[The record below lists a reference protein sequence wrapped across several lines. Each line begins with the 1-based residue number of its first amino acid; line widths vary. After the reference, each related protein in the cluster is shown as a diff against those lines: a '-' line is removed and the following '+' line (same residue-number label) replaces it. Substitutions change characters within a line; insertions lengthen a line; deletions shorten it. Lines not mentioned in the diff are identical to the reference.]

1 MDNDC
6 DSLPAVTTDDG
17 VAEEL
22 GGVAEEL
29 GGVAAEL
36 GGVAIEL
43 GGVAGGIMR
52 ALREDSKASMI
63 RSRNQVTMN
72 GPNSRLS

>member
-6 DSLPAVTTDDG
+6 DSIPAVTTDDG
-17 VAEEL
+17 VAAEL
-22 GGVAEEL
+22 GGVAE
-29 GGVAAEL
+29 
-36 GGVAIEL
+36 EL

-63 RSRNQVTMN
+63 RSRKQVTMN

>member
-6 DSLPAVTTDDG
+6 DSIPAVTTDDGVAAELGG

-29 GGVAAEL
+29 
-36 GGVAIEL
+36 
-43 GGVAGGIMR
+43 GVAGGIMR

>member
-6 DSLPAVTTDDG
+6 DSIPAVTTDDG

-22 GGVAEEL
+22 GGVAE
-29 GGVAAEL
+29 
-36 GGVAIEL
+36 EL

>member
-22 GGVAEEL
+22 GGVAE
-29 GGVAAEL
+29 
-36 GGVAIEL
+36 EL

>member
-17 VAEEL
+17 VA
-22 GGVAEEL
+22 AEL
-29 GGVAAEL
+29 GGVAA
-36 GGVAIEL
+36 EL

>member
-6 DSLPAVTTDDG
+6 DSLPVVTTDDG
-17 VAEEL
+17 VA
-22 GGVAEEL
+22 AEP
-29 GGVAAEL
+29 GGVAA
-36 GGVAIEL
+36 EL

-72 GPNSRLS
+72 GLNSRLS

>member
-6 DSLPAVTTDDG
+6 DSIPAVTTDDG

-29 GGVAAEL
+29 GGVAE
-36 GGVAIEL
+36 EL

>member
-1 MDNDC
+1 MDNVC
-6 DSLPAVTTDDG
+6 DSLPVVTTDDG
-17 VAEEL
+17 VA
-22 GGVAEEL
+22 AEP
-29 GGVAAEL
+29 
-36 GGVAIEL
+36 

-72 GPNSRLS
+72 GLNSRLS

>member
-6 DSLPAVTTDDG
+6 DSIPAVTTDDG
-17 VAEEL
+17 VA
-22 GGVAEEL
+22 AEL
-29 GGVAAEL
+29 GGVAA
-36 GGVAIEL
+36 EL

-72 GPNSRLS
+72 GLNSRLS

>member
-6 DSLPAVTTDDG
+6 DSLPAVTTDD
-17 VAEEL
+17 
-22 GGVAEEL
+22 GVAEEL

>member
-6 DSLPAVTTDDG
+6 DSIPAVTTDDG
-17 VAEEL
+17 VA
-22 GGVAEEL
+22 A
-29 GGVAAEL
+29 
-36 GGVAIEL
+36 EL

>member
-6 DSLPAVTTDDG
+6 DSLPVVTTDDG
-17 VAEEL
+17 VA
-22 GGVAEEL
+22 AEP

-36 GGVAIEL
+36 GGVAAEL

>member
-6 DSLPAVTTDDG
+6 DSIPAVTTDDG
-17 VAEEL
+17 VA
-22 GGVAEEL
+22 AEP
-29 GGVAAEL
+29 GGVAA
-36 GGVAIEL
+36 EL

-72 GPNSRLS
+72 GLNSRLS

>member
-17 VAEEL
+17 VA
-22 GGVAEEL
+22 AEL

-36 GGVAIEL
+36 GGVA
-43 GGVAGGIMR
+43 GVIMR

>member
-17 VAEEL
+17 VA
-22 GGVAEEL
+22 
-29 GGVAAEL
+29 AEL

-43 GGVAGGIMR
+43 GGVASGRMR

>member
-1 MDNDC
+1 M
-6 DSLPAVTTDDG
+6 A
-17 VAEEL
+17 AEL

-29 GGVAAEL
+29 GGVAE
-36 GGVAIEL
+36 EL

>member
-17 VAEEL
+17 VA
-22 GGVAEEL
+22 A
-29 GGVAAEL
+29 
-36 GGVAIEL
+36 EL

>member
-6 DSLPAVTTDDG
+6 DSIPAVTTDDG
-17 VAEEL
+17 VAAEL
-22 GGVAEEL
+22 GGVAE
-29 GGVAAEL
+29 
-36 GGVAIEL
+36 EL

-72 GPNSRLS
+72 GLNSRLS